1 MGPFTR
7 AVTAATSPF
16 PVPVL
21 AFPGARLTGVT
32 VRDVVSSA
40 SAQITAQRALHERFG
55 TPCLMSA
62 MDLSVEAEEF
72 GSEIQFSDFE
82 VPTVTKRLI
91 TDARGIEALKVPS
104 LGTRRTAVYIET
116 VSGLASSAGSSPVL
130 AGMIGPL
137 SLAGRLFGVSEAL
150 LATATEP
157 EMITELIEK
166 STQFLRTYAR
176 AFKEAGADAVIIAE
190 PTAGLLSPP
199 AVSKFSSRYIR
210 AIVDDLQD
218 STFEVILHNCGARR
232 AHLAPTFEAGAA
244 AYHFGSPMD
253 LATAIREAP
262 AGTVVGGNLDP
273 AAVFH
278 DSTPGEVRTQTKT
291 MLALWSPGCRFAPS
305 SGCDIPYGTPL
316 ENLEAFF
323 SAVSQAR

>member
-1 MGPFTR
+1 
-7 AVTAATSPF
+7 
-16 PVPVL
+16 
-21 AFPGARLTGVT
+21 
-32 VRDVVSSA
+32 VSSA
-40 SAQITAQRALHERFG
+40 PAQIKAQRALHERFG

-72 GSEIQFSDFE
+72 GSEIRFSDIE

-91 TDARGIEALKVPS
+91 SDAQGIAALKLPS
-104 LGTRRTAVYIET
+104 LGARRTAVYLET

-150 LATATEP
+150 LATATDP

-166 STQFLRTYAR
+166 ATQFLSTYAR
-176 AFKEAGADAVIIAE
+176 AFKDAGAHGVIIAE
-190 PTAGLLSPP
+190 PTAGLLSPR
-199 AVSKFSSRYIR
+199 AVSEFSSRHVR
-210 AIVDDLQD
+210 AIVEDLQD

-253 LATAIREAP
+253 LPAAIREAP
-262 AGTVVGGNLDP
+262 VGTVVGGTLDP

-278 DSTPGEVRTQTKT
+278 DSTPGEVREQTKT
-291 MLALWSPGCRFAPS
+291 LLALWSPGCRFVPS

-323 SAVSQAR
+323 SAVSESR